1 MTEPKPRIGL
11 VGAGGIA
18 SAHLPGLR
26 AAAGE
31 LRVFSE
37 AYGPAFGKDAG
48 VRRADSLDDLIDWA
62 EIIDVATPSD
72 THYRIAAQALTA
84 GRHVICEKP
93 LALRV
98 EDAAELVALAER
110 HGVRLFPAHVVRYFP
125 AYAEAKRAVDAGALG
140 PLAVMRFVRSG
151 SFPWQP
157 WFADTRRSGGVVGDL
172 MIHDVDIARW
182 FAGEV
187 VRVSA
192 VRHRLDEGDRPVEA
206 AHVLL
211 THASGTI
218 TQVAGLWGA
227 PDLRFGTEFSVTG
240 TLGALTYSSAAEEN
254 YVVDPAHLVTGSNFL
269 PAREADDDDPYTQE
283 ITSFVAACLG
293 GPAPRV
299 DAGDGLEAV
308 RIAVAALTSIGTGQ
322 PVDLARA
329 E

>member
-18 SAHLPGLR
+18 SAHLPGLL

-37 AYGPAFGKDAG
+37 AYGPVFGEDAG

-110 HGVRLFPAHVVRYFP
+110 RGVRLFPAHVVRYFP
-125 AYAEAKRAVDAGALG
+125 AYWQAKRAVDSGSLG
-140 PLAVMRFVRSG
+140 ELAVMRFVRSG
-151 SFPWQP
+151 SFPGQS

-172 MIHDVDIARW
+172 MIHDLDIARW
-182 FAGEV
+182 LAGDV

-192 VRHRLDEGDRPVEA
+192 VRRRIDEGERPVEA

-211 THASGTI
+211 VHASGTI
-218 TQVAGLWGA
+218 SHVSGLWGA
-227 PDLRFGTEFSVTG
+227 PDLRFTTEFSVTG
-240 TLGALTYSSAAEEN
+240 TLGSVTHASGAEEN
-254 YVVDPAHLVTGSNFL
+254 YVIDPSSLAAGSNFL
-269 PAREADDDDPYTQE
+269 PAHDEDDADPYTME
-283 ITSFVAACLG
+283 IAAFVDACRG

-299 DAGDGLEAV
+299 TARDGLEAV
-308 RIAVAALTSIGTGQ
+308 RIADAALTSIETGQ
-322 PVDLARA
+322 PVELAGR
-329 E
+329 